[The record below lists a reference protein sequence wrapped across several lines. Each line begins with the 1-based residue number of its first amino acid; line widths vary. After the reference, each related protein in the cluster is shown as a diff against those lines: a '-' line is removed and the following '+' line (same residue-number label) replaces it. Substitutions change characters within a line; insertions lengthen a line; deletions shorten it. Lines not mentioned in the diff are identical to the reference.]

1 MGMDNSI
8 VREIVSKINYLTVVQ
23 FSLIIDLTQD
33 SAGIEQESILLQ
45 YVDSDLQPRE
55 EFIGLY
61 EMSSTTGQA
70 LANMAH
76 DVMIRLNL
84 PLSQLRGQTYDEAFN
99 MAGQRQGL
107 QALLKKEQS
116 LALCCHYGTHC

>member
-23 FSLIIDLTQD
+23 FSLIIDGTQD

-70 LANMAH
+70 
-76 DVMIRLNL
+76 
-84 PLSQLRGQTYDEAFN
+84 T
-99 MAGQRQGL
+99 
-107 QALLKKEQS
+107 
-116 LALCCHYGTHC
+116 